1 MPQFDLYCF
10 STQVFWVVIIFGL
23 FYIVLT
29 HFFLVDMGS
38 TLKLRAKR
46 KNLTLVNAGK
56 QLPPFSLYIS
66 YLLTH

>member
-23 FYIVLT
+23 FYLVLT

-46 KNLTLVNAGK
+46 KNLTLENSGK
-56 QLPPFSLYIS
+56 QLPPFSLYIA
-66 YLLTH
+66 YLLNA

>member
-10 STQVFWVVIIFGL
+10 STQVFWVVVIFFV
-23 FYIVLT
+23 FYVVFTQI
-29 HFFLVDMGS
+29 FLADMGS

-46 KNLTLVNAGK
+46 KNLTLESAGK

-66 YLLTH
+66 YLLA

>member
-10 STQVFWVVIIFGL
+10 STQVFWVTVIFFL
-23 FYIVLT
+23 FYAVFT
-29 HFFLVDMGS
+29 QFFLADMGS

-46 KNLTLVNAGK
+46 RNLTLESSGK

-66 YLLTH
+66 YLLA

>member
-10 STQVFWVVIIFGL
+10 STQVFWVVVIFFV
-23 FYIVLT
+23 FYVVFTQI
-29 HFFLVDMGS
+29 FLADMGS

-46 KNLTLVNAGK
+46 KNLTLESNGK

-66 YLLTH
+66 YLLA

>member
-10 STQVFWVVIIFGL
+10 STQVFWVVVIFFV
-23 FYIVLT
+23 FYVVFT
-29 HFFLVDMGS
+29 QVFLADMGS

-46 KNLTLVNAGK
+46 KNLTLESAGK

-66 YLLTH
+66 YLLA